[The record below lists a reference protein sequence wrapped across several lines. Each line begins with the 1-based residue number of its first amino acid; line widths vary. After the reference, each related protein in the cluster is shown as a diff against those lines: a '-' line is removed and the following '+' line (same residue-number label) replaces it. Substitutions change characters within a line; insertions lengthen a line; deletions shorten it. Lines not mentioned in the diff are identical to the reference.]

1 MPNEIGTQQEIEA
14 REAIIA
20 DLRTQMKK
28 IEADLIQKSQAIH
41 DFAHPGSKEE
51 ELFKKLMNERDE
63 RAKLEMTLAQ
73 KEKTIQELKSML
85 KVFKKTW
92 KLEIKKK

>member
-1 MPNEIGTQQEIEA
+1 MPNEIKTQQEIEA

-28 IEADLIQKSQAIH
+28 IETDLSQKSQAIH
-41 DFAHPGSKEE
+41 DFAKPGSKEE
-51 ELFKKLMNERDE
+51 DLFKKLMNERDE
-63 RAKLEMTLAQ
+63 RAKLEMILAQ

-85 KVFKKTW
+85 KVFKKS
-92 KLEIKKK
+92 

>member
-1 MPNEIGTQQEIEA
+1 MPNEIGSQQEIEA

-20 DLRTQMKK
+20 DLRNQMKK
-28 IEADLIQKSQAIH
+28 IEVDLIQKSQAIH
-41 DFAHPGSKEE
+41 DFAQAGSKEE
-51 ELFKKLMNERDE
+51 ELFKKLMKERDD

-85 KVFKKTW
+85 KVFKKV
-92 KLEIKKK
+92 